1 MVCREVSKSCVV
13 LQNRV
18 GVMKPFCMEISCSV
32 KLRAFYKELQPVRFA
47 YGFSALFIP
56 ALERGLHESHRPTSL
71 HGLLQLRRAFRDG
84 LASRLCFHEAAQE
97 QKPFPPRQAGRQP
110 SSRAA
115 PFCSTPLTHQGLRG
129 KASGEKCFKGN
140 ILPRVHHL
148 TCLQHPEQPGQGYS
162 PLHHHQQPGGASTGP
177 ACSHLQHALS
187 STGHCLGQH
196 FQLCPPHVPP
206 ERAPACSNTLKAQGR
221 EV

>member
-97 QKPFPPRQAGRQP
+97 QKPSPPRRAGRQP
-110 SSRAA
+110 SS
-115 PFCSTPLTHQGLRG
+115 PF
-129 KASGEKCFKGN
+129 
-140 ILPRVHHL
+140 
-148 TCLQHPEQPGQGYS
+148 
-162 PLHHHQQPGGASTGP
+162 
-177 ACSHLQHALS
+177 LQHATDSPRPWGESKRRETLQRQHPA
-187 STGHCLGQH
+187 TGASLD
-196 FQLCPPHVPP
+196 LL
-206 ERAPACSNTLKAQGR
+206 AAS
-221 EV
+221 